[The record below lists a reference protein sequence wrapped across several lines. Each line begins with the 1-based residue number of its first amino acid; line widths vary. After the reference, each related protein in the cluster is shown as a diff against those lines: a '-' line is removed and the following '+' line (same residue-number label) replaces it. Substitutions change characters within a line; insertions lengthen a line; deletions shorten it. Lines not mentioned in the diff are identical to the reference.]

1 MVMVM
6 VAVVEALL
14 ALLVCAVCAVSFL
27 VLSIVNYDTNL
38 LLGYN
43 VDFIE
48 WFMMILQVVIFLTI
62 TIITVFIG

>member
-1 MVMVM
+1 M
-6 VAVVEALL
+6 
-14 ALLVCAVCAVSFL
+14 
-27 VLSIVNYDTNL
+27 LSIVNYDTNL